1 MIMIGNTSLRP
12 IYRANKKRRREGR
25 KAGA

>member
-1 MIMIGNTSLRP
+1 MIGNTSLRP